1 MPMMHPDRSLFF
13 GEWCDDPEKPG
24 EKASMGSMEIL
35 IADDHELFRRGL
47 RSFLESRSDW
57 HVCGEAADG
66 KEAVAKAKEL
76 KPDVVL
82 LDVSMPKMNG
92 LEAARLIR
100 REIPDSNILIVSQ
113 NDANLMEKA
122 ALQAGARRY
131 IQKTRISPDLTEA
144 LEALSREALNHHP
157 PAVNE
162 AESKKGA
169 SAARRKLEMEQQDP
183 EAQKREQQF
192 RAMID
197 ALPAAIYTTDAEGWL
212 THFNPAAVKFSG
224 RVPELGSDR
233 WCVSWKI
240 FQADGTPVP
249 LENCPMAVT
258 LKEGRIVAGAE
269 CIAERPDGTRIWF
282 TPHPT
287 PLLDAS
293 GKVVG
298 GINMLVDITER
309 KLAERA
315 NSLLAAIVDSS
326 DDAIISK
333 NFDGIITSWNKSAER
348 IFGYTADE
356 AIGKPITLLIP
367 PECCGE
373 EEEII
378 ARLRRGERVDH
389 FETTRMRKDGSTLDV
404 SLTIS
409 PVRDTK
415 GQVVGASKVA
425 RDITE
430 RKLAERALRN
440 SEERFRAI
448 VTTTPECVKLVAADG
463 TLLHMNSSGLAMV
476 GADCAE
482 TVVGK
487 CVYDL
492 VAPQDRQRF
501 RAFNQAI
508 CRGEKGCLEFGI
520 VGLGGEYRHLET
532 HAAPLRTREGEI
544 VQLAVSRDVT
554 ERKRTEKALADAA
567 RQQQALFHLAD
578 ELHRAISMEDVYEAG
593 LEAICGALQC
603 DRASILIDDNHG
615 IMRFVSWRGLSED
628 YRKAVEGHSPWRAG
642 ETNPQPVC
650 IDDIDAADLGESLKA
665 TVRAER
671 IKSLAFVPL
680 VSEGKLMGKF
690 MMYFSAR
697 HDFSTDET
705 ELSLAIARQLSFA
718 IDRKRADAALRQSE
732 EKFRKLSESLDV
744 EVRLRTVELEAHSS
758 GMMKQ
763 SEQLR
768 DLSQRLL
775 RAQDEER
782 RHIARELHDSAG
794 QTLTVLEMNL
804 ARFLE
809 EAQQSTPHLAKEAEE
824 THQLVRQLTR
834 EIRTTSYLLHPPLLD
849 ESGLASAL
857 GWYIE
862 GLRERGGLDIV
873 LAIPE
878 EFGRLPREIE
888 LVVFRLVQESLT
900 NIHRHSGSKSA
911 SIQIARDG
919 EAVSIEVED
928 QGKGMSREK
937 LAEIQSRGAGVGI
950 RGMHE
955 RVRQFRGNM
964 QIESS
969 GSGTRILVS
978 IPIPGDAQS
987 EEQSAIG
994 PLHGAL

>member
-1 MPMMHPDRSLFF
+1 
-13 GEWCDDPEKPG
+13 
-24 EKASMGSMEIL
+24 
-35 IADDHELFRRGL
+35 
-47 RSFLESRSDW
+47 
-57 HVCGEAADG
+57 
-66 KEAVAKAKEL
+66 
-76 KPDVVL
+76 

-157 PAVNE
+157 PVVNE

-258 LKEGRIVAGAE
+258 LKEGRIMAGAE

-409 PVRDTK
+409 PVRDAK

-430 RKLAERALRN
+430 WKLAERALRN

-680 VSEGKLMGKF
+680 VSEGKVMGKF

-697 HDFSTDET
+697 HDFNADEI

-758 GMMKQ
+758 GMVKQ

>member
-1 MPMMHPDRSLFF
+1 
-13 GEWCDDPEKPG
+13 
-24 EKASMGSMEIL
+24 MGSMEIL

-47 RSFLESRSDW
+47 RLFLESRPDW
-57 HVCGEAADG
+57 HVCGEAVDG
-66 KEAVAKAKEL
+66 KEAIAKAKEL

-92 LEAARLIR
+92 LEAARVIR
-100 REIPDSNILIVSQ
+100 REMPDSNILIVSQ

-122 ALQAGARRY
+122 ALEAGARRY

-144 LEALSREALNHHP
+144 LEALSREPVSNDRQ
-157 PAVNE
+157 AVN
-162 AESKKGA
+162 A
-169 SAARRKLEMEQQDP
+169 SEGKNGHNTEQEKLDGEPQDP
-183 EAQKREQQF
+183 MVQKPEQQF

-212 THFNPAAVKFSG
+212 THFNPAAVEFSG

-240 FQADGTPVP
+240 FRADGTPVP
-249 LENCPMAVT
+249 LEDCPMAVA
-258 LKEGRIVAGAE
+258 LKEGRIIEGAE
-269 CIAERPDGTRIWF
+269 CIAERPDGRRVWF
-282 TPHPT
+282 TPHPR
-287 PLLDAS
+287 PLRDGS
-293 GKVVG
+293 GKIVG

-309 KLAERA
+309 KHAEQT

-333 NFDGIITSWNKSAER
+333 NFDGIITSWNQSAER

-356 AIGKPITLLIP
+356 AIGKPITLLVP
-367 PECCGE
+367 SECRGE

-409 PVRDTK
+409 PVREST
-415 GQVVGASKVA
+415 GRVVGASKVA

-430 RKLAERALRN
+430 RKLAERALRS
-440 SEERFRAI
+440 SEESFRAI
-448 VTTTPECVKLVAADG
+448 VETTPECVKLVARDG

-476 GADCAE
+476 GAECLE

-487 CVYDL
+487 NVYDL
-492 VAPQDRQRF
+492 IAPQDRERF
-501 RAFNQAI
+501 RAFNEAI

-520 VGLGGEYRHLET
+520 VGLGGEYRHMET
-532 HAAPLRTREGEI
+532 HAAPLQNRDGDI
-544 VQLAVSRDVT
+544 VQLAVSRDIT
-554 ERKRTEKALADAA
+554 RRKQAEKDLADAA
-567 RQQQALFHLAD
+567 RRQKALFHLAD
-578 ELHRAISMEDVYEAG
+578 ELHRSVSIEDVYEAG
-593 LEAICGALQC
+593 LQAICGALQC
-603 DRASILIDDNHG
+603 DRASILLYDDQG
-615 IMRFVSWRGLSED
+615 VMRFVSARGLSEG

-642 ETNPQPVC
+642 ETNPQAVC
-650 IDDIDAADLGESLKA
+650 IDDIDAAELGESLKA
-665 TVRAER
+665 TVKAER
-671 IKSLAFVPL
+671 IRALAFVPL
-680 VSEGKLMGKF
+680 VSEGMLMGKF
-690 MMYFSAR
+690 MMYFDAR
-697 HDFSTDET
+697 HDFSEDEI

-732 EKFRKLSESLDV
+732 EKFRKLSASLDG
-744 EVRLRTVELEAHSS
+744 EVRVRTSELEARSS
-758 GMMKQ
+758 GMVKQ

-775 RAQDEER
+775 QAQDEER

-804 ARFLE
+804 AQFLQ
-809 EAQQSTPHLAKEAEE
+809 EAQRSAPHLAKDAEE
-824 THQLVRQLTR
+824 TQQLVQQLTR

-857 GWYIE
+857 SWYIE
-862 GLRERGGLDIV
+862 GLRERSGLEIM
-873 LAIPE
+873 LAISE
-878 EFGRLPREIE
+878 EFGRLPRDIE
-888 LVVFRLVQESLT
+888 LVVFRLVQECLT

-911 SIQIARDG
+911 SIQIAREG
-919 EAVSIEVED
+919 EAISIEVED
-928 QGKGMSREK
+928 QGKGMSPEK

-955 RVRQFRGNM
+955 RVRQFHGNM

-969 GSGTRILVS
+969 GSGTRIFVM
-978 IPIPGDAQS
+978 IPILGDVQA
-987 EEQSAIG
+987 EERSAIG
-994 PLHGAL
+994 PLQTV